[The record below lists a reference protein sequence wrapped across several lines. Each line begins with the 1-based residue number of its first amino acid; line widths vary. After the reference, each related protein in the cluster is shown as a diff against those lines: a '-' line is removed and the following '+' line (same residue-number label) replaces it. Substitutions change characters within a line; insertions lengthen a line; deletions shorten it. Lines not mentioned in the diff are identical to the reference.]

1 MPLRMVGAI
10 NMETAMT
17 PQELVAAIPVPC
29 VFVTN
34 AGLVGAISP
43 ATETLFGTA
52 ILWRHYITAFRQP
65 DLIDRIEAVLAG
77 GRAQTG
83 SYMGRDHERDTT
95 FRVTI
100 SPLIDDEGHPG
111 ALVFFDDVTHLEEAG
126 ARRSEFVANVSHEL
140 RTPLTAIAGFIETL
154 RGPAREDA
162 EARARFLEIMER
174 ETHRMNRLVDD
185 LLSLSRV
192 EDQERV
198 RPVEM
203 IDLAE
208 LLTSMIRGLDP
219 QAEARRVSLVLTGT
233 DHPAQAPGDP
243 DQLTQVFTN
252 LVENAIKYG
261 REGGR
266 VEVSLERLEDAKLL
280 RGPALRIT
288 VRDDGEGIPPRHLGR
303 LTERF
308 YRVDSH
314 RSRGMGGTGLGL
326 AIVKHIVSRHR
337 GRLRIESEVGKG
349 STFTVYLP
357 LE

>member
-1 MPLRMVGAI
+1 
-10 NMETAMT
+10 MT
-17 PQELVAAIPVPC
+17 PQELVPAIPVPC
-29 VFVTN
+29 AYVTQ
-34 AGLVGAISP
+34 AGLIGAISP
-43 ATETLFGTA
+43 ATEALFGAA
-52 ILWRHYITAFRQP
+52 ILSRHYITAFRQP

-77 GRAQTG
+77 GRGQTG
-83 SYMGRDHERDTT
+83 VYKGRDHGRDTSYQ
-95 FRVTI
+95 VTI
-100 SPLIDDEGHPG
+100 SPLMDRGGDLG
-111 ALVFFDDVTHLEEAG
+111 ALVFFEDMTHLEEAG

-162 EARARFLEIMER
+162 EARDRFLEIMER

-185 LLSLSRV
+185 LLSLFRV

-198 RPVEM
+198 RPVEAV
-203 IDLAE
+203 DVAE
-208 LLTSMIRGLDP
+208 LLKSAMRGLDP
-219 QAEARRVSLVLTGT
+219 QAEARHVTLALRGA
-233 DHPAQAPGDP
+233 DQPAQAPGDP

-266 VEVSLERLEDAKLL
+266 VEVSLEQLEDAKLL
-280 RGPALRIT
+280 RGPALRIS
-288 VRDDGEGIPPRHLGR
+288 VRDEGEGIPPRHLGR

-337 GRLRIESEVGKG
+337 GRLRIGSEVGKG

>member
-1 MPLRMVGAI
+1 
-10 NMETAMT
+10 MT
-17 PQELVAAIPVPC
+17 PQELVPAIPVPC
-29 VFVTN
+29 AYVTQG
-34 AGLVGAISP
+34 GLVGAISP
-43 ATETLFGTA
+43 AMEALFGGA

-77 GRAQTG
+77 AAVQTG
-83 SYMGRDHERDTT
+83 SYMGRDHGRDTT
-95 FRVTI
+95 YRVTI
-100 SPLIDDEGHPG
+100 SPLVEDGGHPG

-154 RGPAREDA
+154 RGPARDDT

-192 EDQERV
+192 EDEERV
-198 RPVEM
+198 RPIASV
-203 IDLAE
+203 DLAE
-208 LLTSMIRGLDP
+208 LLASVMRGLVP
-219 QAEARRVSLVLTGT
+219 QAEAREVTLVVSGA
-233 DHPAQAPGDP
+233 DHPAIAPGDP
-243 DQLTQVFTN
+243 DQLTQVFSN

-261 REGGR
+261 HERGR
-266 VEVSLERLEDAKLL
+266 VEVTLERLEDAKLL
-280 RGPALRIT
+280 RGPAMRIT
-288 VRDDGEGIPPRHLGR
+288 VRDEGEGIPPRHLGR

-337 GRLRIESEVGKG
+337 GRLRIESDVGKG